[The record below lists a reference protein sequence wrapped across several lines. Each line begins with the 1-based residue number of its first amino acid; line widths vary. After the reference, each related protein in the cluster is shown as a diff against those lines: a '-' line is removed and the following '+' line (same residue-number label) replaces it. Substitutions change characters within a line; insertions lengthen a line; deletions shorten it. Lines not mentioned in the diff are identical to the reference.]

1 MQDGRGLN
9 LVLYCIDWLDAK
21 TLDGLVKVL
30 FFLITSIAYSIA
42 IGPVDDVGSAGE
54 GNKGSEVF
62 VKVVEV
68 YRVRVNKALPTLL
81 VR

>member
-21 TLDGLVKVL
+21 TLDSLVVL

>member
-1 MQDGRGLN
+1 M
-9 LVLYCIDWLDAK
+9 
-21 TLDGLVKVL
+21 L

-42 IGPVDDVGSAGE
+42 IGPVNDVGSAGE

-68 YRVRVNKALPTLL
+68 YRVRVNKALLTLL